1 MIRRL
6 APLVAA
12 AVLAVGATAAPAHA
26 DDEVGLSVDGVSWA
40 NQLAAPLFDD
50 DLRWA
55 PGDTDDASFLVR
67 NDGPSAGE
75 VTVDVI
81 ATDPDG
87 LLASDAF
94 LLEARVGTGPWVEVL
109 AGNTR
114 LAPAL
119 LDIAE
124 GARTRITVR
133 GTFDPETIDHQDQ
146 IAPFQVRVTM
156 AEDGDIAGVDE
167 GDDDGDVGGADD
179 GILPDTG
186 SGFGIGLIWLA
197 AGLIG
202 AGFALVLP
210 RRQRREVIARGHA

>member
-26 DDEVGLSVDGVSWA
+26 DDEVGLSLDGVSWA

-55 PGDTDDASFLVR
+55 PGDTDAASFLVR

-81 ATDPDG
+81 AADPDG

-94 LLEARVGTGPWVEVL
+94 LLEARLGTGPWVEVL
-109 AGNTR
+109 AGSTR
-114 LAPAL
+114 LDPVL

-133 GTFDPETIDHQDQ
+133 GTFDPQTTDHQDE

-156 AEDGDIAGVDE
+156 AEDGDVAGVDE
-167 GDDDGDVGGADD
+167 SDGDVGGADA
-179 GILPDTG
+179 GGLPDTG

-210 RRQRREVIARGHA
+210 RRGRREVIARGQA

>member
-6 APLVAA
+6 VPIVAT

-40 NQLAAPLFDD
+40 DQLAAPLFDD
-50 DLRWA
+50 GLRWA

-75 VTVDVI
+75 VTVDVV

-109 AGNTR
+109 EGSTR
-114 LAPAL
+114 LDPVL
-119 LDIAE
+119 LDIAQ
-124 GARTRITVR
+124 GARARITVR
-133 GTFDPETIDHQDQ
+133 GTFDPATTDHQDE
-146 IAPFQVRVTM
+146 IAPFHVRVTV
-156 AEDGDIAGVDE
+156 AEDGDIGGVDE
-167 GDDDGDVGGADD
+167 EGGEVGGVE
-179 GILPDTG
+179 GGLPDTG
-186 SGFGIGLIWLA
+186 SGFGVGLIWLA

-210 RRQRREVIARGHA
+210 RRQRVEVIARGQA

>member
-6 APLVAA
+6 APLVVA
-12 AVLAVGATAAPAHA
+12 AVLAVGATAAPAYA
-26 DDEVGLSVDGVSWA
+26 DDEIGLSLDGATWLG
-40 NQLAAPLFDD
+40 QLSAPLFDD
-50 DLRWA
+50 GLRWV
-55 PGDTDDASFLVR
+55 PGDADDASFLVR

-75 VTVDVI
+75 VTVDVV
-81 ATDPDG
+81 AADPDG

-94 LLEARVGTGPWVEVL
+94 LLEARVGSGPWVEVL
-109 AGNTR
+109 SGTTR
-114 LAPAL
+114 LDSAL

-133 GTFDPETIDHQDQ
+133 GTFAPETTDHQDE
-146 IAPFQVRVTM
+146 IAPFLVRVTV

-167 GDDDGDVGGADD
+167 SNGDVGGVDD
-179 GILPDTG
+179 GTLPDTG
-186 SGFGIGLIWLA
+186 SGFGIGLVWLA

-210 RRQRREVIARGHA
+210 RRRREVIARVQA